1 MFNINENNS
10 IEMKRENMR
19 KARKESNKTNKLKGL
34 LTHINKANKQ
44 YYYKLQIY
52 QQLKSTKYYE
62 NIYNKYVLNNEDIE
76 DEEIPI
82 KDYDILSLF
91 EFKSPDEITFDIENE

>member
-1 MFNINENNS
+1 
-10 IEMKRENMR
+10 MK

-34 LTHINKANKQ
+34 LTHINKSNKQ

-62 NIYNKYVLNNEDIE
+62 YIYNKYVLNDEDIE
-76 DEEIPI
+76 ISEIPV
-82 KDYDILSLF
+82 KDYEILSLF